1 MAYDFDVIV
10 IGAGAAGL
18 TASGIA
24 ANFGAKTLMV
34 ERHRMGGDCTWTGCV
49 PSKAILKGAKIAHHM
64 REAAAYG
71 ITEQPV
77 EVNFKRVMER
87 VRHIRDEVYED
98 ADKPEIYEKMGIDVR
113 SGDARFE
120 DPHTVILEKEGRKE
134 KVSGRYIVIAAGASA
149 FVPPVSGL
157 KQVPHFTNDSL
168 FETDVL
174 PERLAIVGG
183 GPIGTEMSQAFARFG
198 SEVTVID
205 KGPTIMSKDDPELS
219 TLLMEHLKKEGV
231 HYEMNA
237 QVQQVS
243 KSQEGVRIHIER
255 GGTTHIV
262 EADALLMATGRRP
275 NLDGLNLEAAGV
287 AYTQRGITVNEKCRT
302 NVRHIY
308 ALGDITG
315 RYQFTHMSE
324 HMAKVGMSNMLLK
337 IPMKIDTKHVPW
349 VTYTDP
355 ELGHVG
361 ATRTELEQRGV
372 SFEEYRFPYTKVD
385 RAVTESETTGLI
397 KVYAKSLNGKI
408 YGADV
413 LGTNAG
419 ELISEFALAMRNGV
433 SLRNIA
439 DTIHPYPTYGLG
451 ARRAADQWY
460 VRKQSAGFV
469 KLLQFLFRYRGQ
481 VNVYEPGTIV

>member
-1 MAYDFDVIV
+1 MAFEFDVIV

-24 ANFGAKTLMV
+24 ANFGAKTLMI

-64 REAAAYG
+64 REASIYG

-77 EVNFKRVMER
+77 EINFQRVMER
-87 VRHIRDEVYED
+87 VRHIREEVYED
-98 ADKPEIYEKMGIDVR
+98 ADRPEIYEKMGIDVR
-113 SGDARFE
+113 SGNARFK
-120 DPHTVILEKEGRKE
+120 DAHTIIIENDGRE
-134 KVSGRYIVIAAGASA
+134 EVVTGRYIVIAAGASA
-149 FVPPVSGL
+149 FVPPIEGIEE
-157 KQVPHFTNDSL
+157 VPHLTNDSL
-168 FETDVL
+168 FETNTL
-174 PERLAIVGG
+174 PKRLAIVGG

-205 KGPTIMSKDDPELS
+205 MGSTIMSNDDPELS
-219 TLLMEHLKKEGV
+219 NLLMEHLKKEGI
-231 HYEMNA
+231 HYELNA
-237 QVQQVS
+237 GVKRVS
-243 KSQEGVRIHIER
+243 KQGEVVRVHVER
-255 GGTTHIV
+255 GDTEKII

-275 NLDGLNLEAAGV
+275 NIQDLNLDAAGI
-287 AYTQRGITVNEKCRT
+287 AFTRKGITVNDKCRT

-308 ALGDITG
+308 ALGDVTG

-337 IPMKIDTKHVPW
+337 VPMKIDTQHVPW

-361 ATRTELEQRGV
+361 ATRATLEEQGIA
-372 SFEEYRFPYTKVD
+372 FEEYRFPYTKVD

-397 KVYAKSLNGKI
+397 KVYARSLNGKI

-413 LGTNAG
+413 LGTSAG
-419 ELISEFALAMRNGV
+419 ELISEFAVAMRNGI
-433 SLRNIA
+433 SLRKIA